1 MAEKLTLTAYKNLV
15 EEQGRAILD
24 AIAFAATGDL
34 EAKIDIPEGIEVM
47 TDLAIGFSYL
57 IEDIKELLRQQQL
70 YQAELEKRVAERTSE
85 LEAALKNLQ
94 EVQGRYVREQ
104 WQTYIDNTA
113 VDEPIDELW
122 QPLLAEAIHT
132 RKPVHYTTADNGP
145 MVALPITYADEAIG
159 VLGFNKDDNTIWQ
172 EEEIVAA
179 QDIVEQLSL
188 ALENQRLFDQ
198 SQQRAS
204 ELAILNEMVGELTLL
219 PDEISILEAIYRYT
233 SRLMDASNFYVAIY
247 QPERSEITF
256 PFVIE
261 NNQRANWGSRAF
273 GNGLSEYIIRTGQE
287 LFISDDVEKWL
298 ESQQIK
304 SVGMLAKTWMGVPLR
319 LGTEVTG
326 VIALQSTQS
335 NFYSRDQFE
344 LLGSVAN
351 QAIIAIQNARQFQ
364 HEQARAQRE
373 QRLREIA
380 AKVRSSADVDT
391 IMRTA
396 VQEISQVLGRQA
408 FVYLGTENQLPGQP
422 IEKDA

>member
-1 MAEKLTLTAYKNLV
+1 MAEKLTLKAYKNLV

-34 EAKIDIPEGIEVM
+34 EASIEIPEGIEVM

-70 YQAELEKRVAERTSE
+70 YQTELEKRVAERTTE
-85 LEAALKNLQ
+85 LEQALKELQ
-94 EVQGRYVREQ
+94 EVQGRYIRDQ
-104 WQTYIDNTA
+104 WQSYTNTA
-113 VDEPIDELW
+113 VEQPIDDMW
-122 QPLLAEAIHT
+122 QPILAEAIQSRKAIHHT
-132 RKPVHYTTADNGP
+132 TTDNGP
-145 MVALPITYADEAIG
+145 IVALPITYADETIG
-159 VLGFNKDDNTIWQ
+159 VLGFNKDDSTVWQ
-172 EEEIVAA
+172 EEEIQAA

-198 SQQRAS
+198 SQQRAA

-219 PDEISILEAIYRYT
+219 PDEMSILEAIYRYIA
-233 SRLMDASNFYVAIY
+233 RLMDASNFYVAMY
-247 QPERSEITF
+247 NPERSEITF
-256 PFVIE
+256 PFVME
-261 NNQRANWGSRAF
+261 NNQRANWRSRAF

-287 LFISDDVEKWL
+287 LFIADDVEKWL
-298 ESQQIK
+298 EQQQIK

-326 VIALQSTQS
+326 VIALQSDQAH
-335 NFYSRDQFE
+335 FYSRDQFD

-364 HEQARAQRE
+364 HEQTRAQRE
-373 QRLREIA
+373 QRLREVA
-380 AKVRSSADVDT
+380 AKVRSSVDVDT

-396 VQEISQVLGRQA
+396 VQEISQLLGRQA
-408 FVYLGTENQLPGQP
+408 FVYLGPEHLLPGQQ